1 MRTLVI
7 FAAIPLFYLS
17 YPAQSPAQE
26 NNPSHSTLV
35 ATAYSQQIFPEQ
47 LEPEK
52 SLRKK
57 MRSEQSDEQYT
68 EWLKDYRT
76 KQLSGWIQ
84 KAMWDEFVEKSN
96 IGVTDDQIEEF
107 NQAMNRL
114 SAKQREESE
123 ERRAQL
129 KRELKSADLSAERK
143 EEIKKQLEILDE
155 LKAFAKQRAKRKSET
170 LAVERQ
176 VSRQFI
182 LQWKINK
189 ALYNKYGGRV
199 IFQQAGWEPLDA
211 YKKFID
217 QSDKKKDY
225 YIIDPELKAAYEAY
239 KQELKDSFEDYYRG
253 GHAFMDKSEADFYF
267 EKPWWLWSEEEQKR
281 FRIQ

>member
-7 FAAIPLFYLS
+7 LAALPLLNLS
-17 YPAQSPAQE
+17 FVLQSHAEE
-26 NNPSHSTLV
+26 NASNHNLLV
-35 ATAYSQQIFPEQ
+35 ATAYSQQIFSEQ
-47 LEPEK
+47 LEPDK
-52 SLRKK
+52 RLRKK
-57 MRSEQSDEQYT
+57 MKSEQSEGQYSQ
-68 EWLKDYRT
+68 WLKEYKT

-84 KAMWDEFVEKSN
+84 KAMWDAFVEKSN
-96 IGVTDDQIEEF
+96 IEVTDDEILEF
-107 NQAMNRL
+107 NKAMGRL
-114 SAKQREESE
+114 SAKQLEEGE
-123 ERRAQL
+123 EQRAQL

-143 EEIKKQLEILDE
+143 KEINKQLEILDE

-182 LQWKINK
+182 LHWKINK

-225 YIIDPELKAAYEAY
+225 EIIHPQLKAAYEAY
-239 KQELKDSFEDYYRG
+239 KKKLKDSYEDYFRG

-267 EKPWWLWSEEEQKR
+267 EKPWWMWNEEEQKR